1 MKYLVGHYYNGSF
14 GTGTTGPYKV
24 YKARNKH
31 DAERMYQYEFGGY
44 SDNHDVYFKFRE
56 YKICLSKSKDNI
68 WLSKNG
74 SKLIEGTWQEVKIL
88 EQIGKIFVG
97 DARKVG

>member
-1 MKYLVGHYYNGSF
+1 MSISNL
-14 GTGTTGPYKV
+14 
-24 YKARNKH
+24 
-31 DAERMYQYEFGGY
+31 GG
-44 SDNHDVYFKFRE
+44 

-74 SKLIEGTWQEVKIL
+74 RKLVEGTWQEVKIL

-97 DARKVG
+97 DARKV